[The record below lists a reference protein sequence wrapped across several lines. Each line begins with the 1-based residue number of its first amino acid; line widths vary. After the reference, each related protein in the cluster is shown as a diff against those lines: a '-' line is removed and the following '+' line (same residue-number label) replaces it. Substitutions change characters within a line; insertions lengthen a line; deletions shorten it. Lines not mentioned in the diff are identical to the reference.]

1 MNTLLHTLPRWLGIA
16 ATLLLCSVAGTA
28 WAVID
33 GVTGPT
39 FNLTAKANYI
49 STADGNSIYTWGYA
63 NGNGTMQYPGVTM
76 IVNQGDVV
84 TVNLSN
90 ELPVPLTSFR
100 ASGRRRRRERRPD
113 DTGSVNDRRRP
124 GMSYLH
130 RDPRRHLPLPQ
141 RHPARVASRNGAAR
155 RAHRAPRCCQSGL

>member
-28 WAVID
+28 WVVID

-39 FNLTAKANYI
+39 FSLTAKADYI

-90 ELPVPLTSFR
+90 
-100 ASGRRRRRERRPD
+100 
-113 DTGSVNDRRRP
+113 
-124 GMSYLH
+124 
-130 RDPRRHLPLPQ
+130 
-141 RHPARVASRNGAAR
+141 
-155 RAHRAPRCCQSGL
+155 